1 MNIGELSQLSGISA
15 KMIRHYE
22 KTGMVRSAS
31 RQGNGYRGYETQDV
45 SVMQFIRRARD
56 LGFSTERLRALVK
69 LWQDGTRPSREV
81 KAIALAHIAEIDLDI
96 ARLQSLRHDLKTV
109 SDACKGDQNPACA
122 ILETLSGSDA
132 G

>member
-22 KTGMVRSAS
+22 KTGMVNSAS
-31 RQGNGYRGYETQDV
+31 RQGNGYREYETRDV
-45 SVMQFIRRARD
+45 EAMRFIRRARD

-96 ARLQSLRHDLKTV
+96 ARLQSLRDDLKAV
-109 SDACKGDQNPACA
+109 SDACKGDQHATCA
-122 ILETLSGSDA
+122 ILETLSGSA
-132 G
+132 NR